1 MFSLILQ
8 SYRLTEDRDGV
19 NRIIIIIQIKTLQVP
34 RKWQRLIKT
43 QRGFN
48 VMKACLKTAL
58 IKRWPGEKMA
68 K

>member
-34 RKWQRLIKT
+34 RKWQRLMKT

-48 VMKACLKTAL
+48 VMKACL
-58 IKRWPGEKMA
+58 
-68 K
+68 